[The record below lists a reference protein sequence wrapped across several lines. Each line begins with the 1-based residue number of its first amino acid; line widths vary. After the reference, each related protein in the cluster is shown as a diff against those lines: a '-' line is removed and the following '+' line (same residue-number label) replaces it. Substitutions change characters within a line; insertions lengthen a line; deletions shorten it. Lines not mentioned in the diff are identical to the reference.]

1 LLKLKLFYLLTAL
14 VLLPGSVCCAEVYS
28 IQIGVYSKIENAEN
42 EYQVLRNTI
51 DPAHLEALRIEKK
64 GPQYAVRIG
73 RFNQEKPARELL
85 FRIKKTL
92 PQAFLWKGAYDPAQI
107 VRLYGLPPQGQKKES
122 PSAPGPSLPP
132 VFPDS
137 RKTGPPTLTMEPV
150 PKGRNTYPPDI
161 NIPSENTL
169 EMGRAM
175 LWGTIL
181 ESSPLPG
188 NPLGLTPEK
197 EIFRVMVRVDKSEPL
212 KGYPNFLRDKEAE
225 EITVFS
231 EVRPPFFIPAQ
242 RIKAVVEYRGDKYR
256 RYLWIRQAEPVKP

>member
-1 LLKLKLFYLLTAL
+1 MLKLKLFCLLLAL
-14 VLLPGSVCCAEVYS
+14 LLLPRSVYCAEIYS
-28 IQIGVYSKIENAEN
+28 IQIGVYARIENAEN
-42 EYQVLRNTI
+42 EYQTLRNTI

-64 GPQYAVRIG
+64 GPHFAVRIG

-85 FRIKKTL
+85 FWIKKTFPSL
-92 PQAFLWKGAYDPAQI
+92 FSGRARMTQRRSSGSTDY
-107 VRLYGLPPQGQKKES
+107 RLRGRKKES
-122 PSAPGPSLPP
+122 PTAPGPSLSP

-137 RKTGPPTLTMEPV
+137 IRTGRPTPTPAPT

-161 NIPSENTL
+161 NSPSEKTL

-212 KGYPNFLRDKEAE
+212 KGYPNFLRDKETE

-231 EVRPPFFIPAQ
+231 EVRPPFFCSRAKNQGRGGIP
-242 RIKAVVEYRGDKYR
+242 GG
-256 RYLWIRQAEPVKP
+256 